1 MTFYCSLLSRI
12 TELNAIV
19 PTLGFNLSTWS
30 LPYVEIVW
38 QRIWDYY
45 EREKRTSM
53 SSVGINDAGY
63 NGNEQ
68 V

>member
-1 MTFYCSLLSRI
+1 M
-12 TELNAIV
+12 NAIV

-30 LPYVEIVW
+30 LPYVEIIW

-53 SSVGINDAGY
+53 ASVSISDAGY
-63 NGNEQ
+63 NGDEQ